1 MASPS
6 FSVANNCNSWQAT
19 AFILRSIDA
28 EQFVLAKSMK
38 SASLIS
44 SRGKLTI
51 RLGNLY
57 RKLVFLTIKNKTIA
71 LLTIKKIVSYFSK
84 LLFTVFNRQK
94 YEFCWQ
100 IALTNCQF
108 FPDRGAK
115 VPRQGGCSFSPRPPP
130 PSARLW
136 RHPWTQYYC
145 NS

>member
-1 MASPS
+1 
-6 FSVANNCNSWQAT
+6 
-19 AFILRSIDA
+19 
-28 EQFVLAKSMK
+28 MK

-94 YEFCWQ
+94 YEFC
-100 IALTNCQF
+100 
-108 FPDRGAK
+108 
-115 VPRQGGCSFSPRPPP
+115 
-130 PSARLW
+130 
-136 RHPWTQYYC
+136 
-145 NS
+145 